1 MDTTT
6 SSWATAPASDPA
18 LLAFVKCHVSSFAR
32 WDILRALAPASGHW
46 VDLGAIVQSLHKPE
60 STLAPVLDE
69 LVAEGILDERVEAG
83 LVSYRLSPEDPT
95 TRVIERLISTAA
107 HDQALRQLVVARIL
121 NGPR

>member
-18 LLAFVKCHVSSFAR
+18 LLAFVKCHLSSFVR
-32 WDILRALAPASGHW
+32 WDILRALAPASGSW
-46 VDLGAIVQSLHKPE
+46 VEQNAIVHSLHKPAA
-60 STLAPVLDE
+60 TLAPVLDE
-69 LVAEGILDERVEAG
+69 LVDEGILEERVEG
-83 LVSYRLSPEDPT
+83 GNVSYRLSPEDPT
-95 TRVIERLISTAA
+95 TRVIERLITTAA